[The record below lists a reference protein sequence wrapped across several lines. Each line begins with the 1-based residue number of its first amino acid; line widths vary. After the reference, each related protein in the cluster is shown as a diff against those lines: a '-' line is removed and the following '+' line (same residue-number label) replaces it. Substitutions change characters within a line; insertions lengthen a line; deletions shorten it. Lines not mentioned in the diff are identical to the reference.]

1 MTMMRPSQDARF
13 AYINQALRD
22 RYEATLNEPLPKRW
36 VDLIKALNERERA
49 LRELHAARSA
59 PDVQAAVRRGRI

>member
-1 MTMMRPSQDARF
+1 MMRPSRDARF

-36 VDLIKALNERERA
+36 VDLIKALNEKERA
-49 LRELHAARSA
+49 VRELQAARTEL
-59 PDVQAAVRRGRI
+59 VRRGQI